1 MSAGVRLDGANR
13 AGSLRVGTAT
23 SDGRPEPPS
32 RRQTTWRDVF
42 DDMVVLLCVSRR
54 HTTSPDGETMFPMRV
69 EGATE
74 RRARGSARR
83 PMPKRWV
90 SRTFRTCV
98 PGIQASGL
106 RR

>member
-1 MSAGVRLDGANR
+1 
-13 AGSLRVGTAT
+13 
-23 SDGRPEPPS
+23 
-32 RRQTTWRDVF
+32 
-42 DDMVVLLCVSRR
+42 
-54 HTTSPDGETMFPMRV
+54 MFPMRV

-98 PGIQASGL
+98 PGIQVGDL